1 MSTLIFVLIA
11 FILFM
16 LLMSVGILFSKKTR
30 LRGSCKGEHK
40 HLVAADGTP
49 LTCDHCT
56 CEHKHDHHP
65 Q

>member
-1 MSTLIFVLIA
+1 MNIIIFVLVA

-16 LLMSVGILFSKKTR
+16 LMMAVGLMFSKRTR
-30 LRGSCKGEHK
+30 LKGSCKGEHK

-56 CEHKHDHHP
+56 CEHKNLHHP
-65 Q
+65 E